1 MVYTT
6 TIIRHTILGR
16 SKRTG
21 KRRCR
26 ISSSHSRMHLS
37 AYYPGDTNVYLF
49 GYSDADYANNVENR
63 RSITGYVSVFAGAP
77 LTWNSMTQ
85 HSVGLS
91 TMEAEYFN
99 VCKAVQKGIYL
110 RMLFEESGMKVDE
123 SLVIKED
130 NLLSPRTQEIT
141 LEPSISTCEL
151 VIVSGWSMV
160 SWC

>member
-1 MVYTT
+1 
-6 TIIRHTILGR
+6 
-16 SKRTG
+16 
-21 KRRCR
+21 
-26 ISSSHSRMHLS
+26 MHLS

-99 VCKAVQKGIYL
+99 VCKAVQKAIYL

-130 NLLSPRTQEIT
+130 NQSSIDCFHQEPRRSLSNQAYRRAS
-141 LEPSISTCEL
+141 LFRSS
-151 VIVSGWSMV
+151 VGRVW
-160 SWC
+160 